1 MMPADRAEMNQAR
14 RHADRMHP
22 LRRSVTVMS
31 RGIVPV
37 LVACAITAT
46 SPFAGADDGHL
57 RLATVFS
64 DHMVVQRDLPVRVWG
79 TARGGAKV
87 NVQFAGQE
95 RSTAAAANGDWLV
108 TLDPLPGSAE
118 SRELRV
124 IAGEEAATC
133 ADVLVGEVWLL
144 GGQSNMEMPLWWRG
158 ESDGQFNAKDTRLA
172 LDTDHPWLRVM
183 TVPQAVAREPQTGF
197 AQDRRDGDGVVTGRW
212 HVSQDRHPA
221 ISGFSSLGYFM
232 AIQMHEKLGVP
243 IGMIDT
249 SWGGTIASAWNSRE
263 SLDSIPAAAPMIARK
278 EAAAAAWSAEGARQ
292 RHEAALAAWE
302 KLSAEAKAAGK
313 QPPGKPSP
321 EPDPAQDRNVPAG
334 PFNAMIWPLR
344 HLTLRGVFFYQGE
357 NNFFDKEDPFPQT
370 FPGVV
375 TSWRRAFGSPELP
388 FCIFQICG
396 WGDADVLYQPT
407 KLPYLQAAQH
417 AAHRALPHTGFVV
430 TTDYPHV
437 DIHPMVKRVIA
448 ERALRWARAEVYGE
462 KALTW
467 GSPALE
473 SAERTEG
480 GMLLKF
486 STFGDEAL
494 LVKGQPCGLVIAGSD
509 GAFVEAQAKVVNRT
523 SLLVW
528 SDKVPEPTMVR
539 YAWSH
544 RAICRLFSAS
554 GLPLSPFR
562 TDDEPQ
568 GEQ

>member
-1 MMPADRAEMNQAR
+1 MNRFFCHIAVFLLAACCFALNPIHAAE
-14 RHADRMHP
+14 
-22 LRRSVTVMS
+22 LK
-31 RGIVPV
+31 
-37 LVACAITAT
+37 
-46 SPFAGADDGHL
+46 
-57 RLATVFS
+57 LATIFS
-64 DHMVVQRDLPVRVWG
+64 DHMVLQRDLPLRVWG
-79 TARGGAKV
+79 TATPGVKV
-87 NVQFAGQE
+87 TVQFAGQQQ
-95 RSTAAAANGDWLV
+95 SATVAASGDWLV
-108 TLDPLPGSAE
+108 TLDPLPASAE

-124 IAGEEAATC
+124 TAGEASVTC

-172 LDTDHPWLRVM
+172 LNTDHPWLRVL
-183 TVPQAVAREPQTGF
+183 TVPQVAAREPQTSF
-197 AQDRRDGDGVVTGRW
+197 TQDQRDGDGVVTGRW
-212 HVSQDRHPA
+212 FVSQEKHPA

-249 SWGGTIASAWNSRE
+249 SWGGTIAAAWNSRE
-263 SLDSIPAAAPMIARK
+263 SLDAIDAALPMIQRK
-278 EAAAAAWSAEGARQ
+278 QAAAAAWSAEGAKQ
-292 RHEAALAAWE
+292 QYDEELAAWE
-302 KLSAEAKAAGK
+302 KAAAEAKAANK
-313 QPPGKPSP
+313 RPPGKPSLK
-321 EPDPAQDRNVPAG
+321 PDPAQDRNFPAG

-357 NNFFDKEDPFPQT
+357 NNYFDKEDPFAQT

-375 TSWRRAFGSPELP
+375 KSWRKAFGSEQLP

-396 WGDADVLYQPT
+396 WGDVDILYQPT
-407 KLPYLQAAQH
+407 KMPYLQAAQH
-417 AAHRALPHTGFVV
+417 AAHLALPRTGFVV

-448 ERALRWARAEVYGE
+448 ERALRWARTEVYGE
-462 KALTW
+462 KGLTW

-473 SAERTEG
+473 SFARNG
-480 GMLLKF
+480 NGMLLKF

-509 GAFVEAQAKVVNRT
+509 GKFVEAQAKVVNRT

-562 TDDEPQ
+562 TDNEPVNHQ
-568 GEQ
+568 E